1 MYNGENDFT
10 NRRWQNQSYGYSN
23 PYNTPATNVE
33 YVTSLEEALMRT
45 NSYPSDRVF
54 FHQDRPVFY
63 RVKVDNYGKK
73 SWAEFEYGNPNNA
86 VAVPATQADL
96 KILSDR
102 IGVLEDKLRQEAST
116 NEKSDG

>member
-1 MYNGENDFT
+1 MFNQNP
-10 NRRWQNQSYGYSN
+10 WQNG
-23 PYNTPATNVE
+23 NTPSYDPYSRLSSNVE

-63 RVKVDNYGKK
+63 RVKVDNFGKK
-73 SWAEFEYGNPNNA
+73 SWAEFEYSNPNNA
-86 VAVPATQADL
+86 VAIPATQADL
-96 KILSDR
+96 KLLSDR
-102 IGVLEDKLRQEAST
+102 IGALEDKLKQEVST